1 MHGHEVRKLSRPPKR
16 IVGLAARVHH
26 SADGASSA
34 IQAARR
40 LTRGSWRRAR
50 EGVERKKLQPHG
62 WHTVTPRIICKDAEG
77 LVDFIK
83 RVFGATGDFVQ
94 GRPAEVRI
102 GDSVVM
108 VSAAGE
114 RECFLLVRTPL
125 GTVYPGDTTSSRSP
139 SGVFIRPHRTG
150 VHCPPRKWAA
160 HQSRRIELCAPIART
175 STTRY
180 G

>member
-114 RECFLLVRTPL
+114 RECFPAFLYVYVPDADSTYLRALSAKATSLEEPADMPYGDRRAMVRDEWSNVWQIATR
-125 GTVYPGDTTSSRSP
+125 GRTT
-139 SGVFIRPHRTG
+139 
-150 VHCPPRKWAA
+150 
-160 HQSRRIELCAPIART
+160 
-175 STTRY
+175 
-180 G
+180 